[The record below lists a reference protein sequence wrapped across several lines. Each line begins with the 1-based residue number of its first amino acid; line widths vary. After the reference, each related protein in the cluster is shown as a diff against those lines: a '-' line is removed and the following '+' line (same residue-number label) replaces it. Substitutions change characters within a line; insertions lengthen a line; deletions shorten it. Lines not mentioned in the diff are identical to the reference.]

1 MRIGDIAVTTL
12 LFEYPPPHGFRY
24 AGGACTHRTASLVE
38 VHTECGRT
46 GIGAAYSHPDLVRI
60 VVEQQLAPSLL
71 GADPTEVEALW
82 RKMYLDTRWYGRKG
96 AAVSALGA
104 LDTAFWDL
112 RGQQL
117 GKPVRALLAVDA
129 RDDVP
134 AYASGLLWH
143 DSEASIA
150 AEAARHR
157 ENGFRRMKMRL
168 GYGGAQD
175 LAMIDA
181 VLKGAGSGA
190 DVMVDG
196 SMRYSL
202 ADAEALAAELAA
214 RKIFWFEE
222 PFEPDAV
229 ETFAALRKVA
239 KLPIAAGENE
249 FGMEGFAELLHLGAV
264 DIVQADACR
273 AGGISVVHKV
283 GEMARESGCRLAPHT
298 WSDAV
303 TIIANAQVVAALPN
317 AITVEMDRTSNPM
330 IDALLE
336 EPLSVKDGMLALS
349 KAPGLGI
356 TLHRK
361 TVDALAW
368 PKGKPLPPGQYSD
381 MWFTAPKG
389 GTQ

>member
-1 MRIGDIAVTTL
+1 MQIGDIAVTTL
-12 LFEYPPPHGFRY
+12 LFTYPPPHGFRY

-71 GADPTEVEALW
+71 GADPTEVESLW

-117 GKPVRALLAVDA
+117 GKPVRRLLAEDA
-129 RDDVP
+129 RDAVP

-143 DSEASIA
+143 DTEASIA
-150 AEAARHR
+150 AEAAQHR
-157 ENGFRRMKMRL
+157 ANGFRRMKMRL
-168 GYGGAQD
+168 GYGGACD

-181 VLKGAGSGA
+181 VLKGAGPDA
-190 DVMVDG
+190 DLMVDG
-196 SMRYSL
+196 SMRYSV
-202 ADAEALAAELAA
+202 AEAEVLAEQLAA
-214 RKIFWFEE
+214 RKVFWFEE

-229 ETFAALRKVA
+229 ESFAALRKVA

-249 FGMEGFAELLHLGAV
+249 FGVEGFAELLRLGAV

-273 AGGISVVHKV
+273 AGGISVVHRV
-283 GEMARESGCRLAPHT
+283 GSMARDAGCRLAPHT

-317 AITVEMDRTSNPM
+317 AITVEMDRTGNPM
-330 IDALLE
+330 IDALTE
-336 EPLSVKDGMLALS
+336 EPLVVKDGMLALS
-349 KAPGLGI
+349 RAPGLGV
-356 TLHRK
+356 TLNRK
-361 TVDALAW
+361 TVESLAW
-368 PKGKPLPPGQYSD
+368 PKGKPLPAGQYSD
-381 MWFTAPKG
+381 MWFTAPKH
-389 GTQ
+389 

>member
-1 MRIGDIAVTTL
+1 MRIGDITVTTL
-12 LFEYPPPHGFRY
+12 LFEYPPPCGFRY

-38 VHTECGRT
+38 VRTECGRT
-46 GIGAAYSHPDLVRI
+46 GIGAAYSHPELVRI

-82 RKMYLDTRWYGRKG
+82 RRMYLDTRWYGRKG
-96 AAVSALGA
+96 AAISALGA
-104 LDTAFWDL
+104 LDVAFWDL

-117 GKPVRALLAVDA
+117 GKPVRQLLAAQA
-129 RDDVP
+129 RDSVP
-134 AYASGLLWH
+134 AYASALLWH

-150 AEAARHR
+150 AEAALHR

-168 GYGGAQD
+168 GYGGARD
-175 LAMIDA
+175 LAMVDA
-181 VLKGAGSGA
+181 VLKGAGKDA

-202 ADAEALAAELAA
+202 AEAEAMAEELAA
-214 RKIFWFEE
+214 RRIFWFEE

-229 ETFAALRKVA
+229 QAFAALGKVA

-249 FGMEGFAELLHLGAV
+249 FGVEGFAELLRAGAV
-264 DIVQADACR
+264 DIVQADASR

-283 GEMARESGCRLAPHT
+283 GGMARDAGCRLAPHT

-317 AITVEMDRTSNPM
+317 AITVEMDRTGNPM

-336 EPLSVKDGMLALS
+336 EPLSVEDGMLALS

-356 TLHRK
+356 TLNRR
-361 TVDALAW
+361 TVEALAW
-368 PKGKPLPPGQYSD
+368 PKGKPLPAGQYSD
-381 MWFTAPKG
+381 MWFTAPKP
-389 GTQ
+389 